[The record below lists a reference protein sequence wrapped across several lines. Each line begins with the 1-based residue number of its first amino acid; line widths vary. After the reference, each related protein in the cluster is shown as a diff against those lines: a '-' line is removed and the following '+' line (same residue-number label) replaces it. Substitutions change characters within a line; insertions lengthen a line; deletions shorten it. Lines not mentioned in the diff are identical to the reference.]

1 METVSPIAA
10 KTQFIDV
17 LAHLTGLTNAQAET
31 VVNKLPDALG
41 IWLKNNCATAPGQF
55 IGEMDGGL
63 RLELNRQ
70 ANPNQWNLNTT
81 LTGSGLIDFGDGS
94 DRFGLPVVNV

>member
-1 METVSPIAA
+1 MAA
-10 KTQFIDV
+10 NKTQFIDV
-17 LAHLTGLTNAQAET
+17 LAHLTGLTNAQAENVT
-31 VVNKLPDALG
+31 NKLPDALG
-41 IWLKNNCATAPGQF
+41 IWLKNNGATAPGQF